1 MRAVKPL
8 QILRKVP
15 EKLDR
20 GNWSSFQLA
29 MNLDQRISHLDYC
42 PKRKD
47 EGTAPAMRL
56 RPYANSIARAARARL
71 WAAAARLSA
80 IKKLSA
86 KSKAGR
92 CADPRLHPPERAA
105 AASSGGSRGGATEP
119 LAASSP
125 GAQPAAELMA
135 AAEPLL
141 VASLSNAQGRFVEM
155 TGTFQNILRAAFE
168 AFSAQVGAKIESR
181 EQRLDGIIQEKGDK
195 T

>member
-56 RPYANSIARAARARL
+56 RSYANSIARAARAQL

-92 CADPRLHPPERAA
+92 CHRRWTIAERAGGGVLLQPGRRHGA
-105 AASSGGSRGGATEP
+105 ACGQ
-119 LAASSP
+119 LARSTACSYA
-125 GAQPAAELMA
+125 GRHT
-135 AAEPLL
+135 L
-141 VASLSNAQGRFVEM
+141 VEKLSNRD
-155 TGTFQNILRAAFE
+155 L
-168 AFSAQVGAKIESR
+168 S
-181 EQRLDGIIQEKGDK
+181 
-195 T
+195 